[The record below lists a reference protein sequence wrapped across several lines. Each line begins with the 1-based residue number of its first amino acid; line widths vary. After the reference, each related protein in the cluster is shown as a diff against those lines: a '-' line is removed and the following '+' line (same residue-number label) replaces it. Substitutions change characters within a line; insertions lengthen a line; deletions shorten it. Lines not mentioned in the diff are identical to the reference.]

1 MGECDSII
9 VKGHNKMTVKDI
21 PAVDRALKREFK
33 AHDAPMM
40 V

>member
-1 MGECDSII
+1 
-9 VKGHNKMTVKDI
+9 MTVKDI
-21 PAVDRALKREFK
+21 PVVDRALKREFK